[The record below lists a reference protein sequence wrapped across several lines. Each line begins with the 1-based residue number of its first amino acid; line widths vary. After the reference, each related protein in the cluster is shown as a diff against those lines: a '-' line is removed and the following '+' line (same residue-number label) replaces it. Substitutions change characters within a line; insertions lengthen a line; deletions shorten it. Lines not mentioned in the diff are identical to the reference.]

1 MKNNNDNNSFYLIS
15 KSFSQIQNL
24 EDFEEISF
32 ILWKKFANS
41 NILKINPLV
50 IMSIS
55 NSFFGKIIC
64 LSKKGKISKSISM
77 MIKFFFKN
85 NFVSPIFINHFHKN
99 QFNTK
104 KINSDELKIKDTF
117 NKFLNKYENNL
128 SNLMDLIATK
138 DNSIRNYGYSLVDLK
153 GNFIWCD
160 NRSQQLFELY
170 KIIDKNFFDL
180 LIPLS
185 KNLLKKKFCKNNDLK
200 IFGEDAKVGSSVIFS
215 YIVYSHNKL
224 NKFSKFLIKNGI
236 KKENELDD
244 ILNKMKNSRTL
255 YNMYLKSLSS
265 RFSIISLK
273 SSKDKLNKLEN
284 LKNKEIEFFDGEK
297 NVFLKIGEESVSKNN
312 GFSYI
317 NRSRFKIYYKNV
329 ILIETR
335 ISKKIHNFDFLKMKN
350 DPQIKEFQKKIFK
363 KLKIK

>member
-1 MKNNNDNNSFYLIS
+1 MKNNSDNNSFYLIS

-32 ILWKKFANS
+32 ILNKKFANS
-41 NILKINPLV
+41 DILKINPLV

-64 LSKKGKISKSISM
+64 LCKKGLISKSISK
-77 MIKFFFKN
+77 MIKFFFKY
-85 NFVSPIFINHFHKN
+85 NFVSPIFKNHFHRN
-99 QFNTK
+99 EFDYK
-104 KINSDELKIKDTF
+104 KIKCDDFQKKENFE
-117 NKFLNKYENNL
+117 KFINKYEKNL
-128 SNLMDLIATK
+128 SKLIDLISTK
-138 DNSIRNYGYSLVDLK
+138 NDSIRNYGYSLVDLK

-185 KNLLKKKFCKNNDLK
+185 KNLLKKKFCLNNDLK
-200 IFGEDAKVGSSVIFS
+200 IFDENSKIGSSISFS

-224 NKFSKFLIKNGI
+224 NKLSKFLIKNGI

-244 ILNKMKNSRTL
+244 ILNKMKNSKTL

-273 SSKDKLNKLEN
+273 SCKDKLDKLEN
-284 LKNKEIEFFDGEK
+284 LKNKEIIFFDGEK
-297 NVFLKIGEESVSKNN
+297 NVVLKIGEESVSKNN

-317 NRSRFKIYYKNV
+317 NRSRFKVYYKNV

-335 ISKKIHNFDFLKMKN
+335 ISKKIHNFDFLKMVD
-350 DPQIKEFQKKIFK
+350 DPKIKEFQRKIFK